1 MILREKVGSSFRD
14 VVTARGGPGVGK
26 SCTVWGLPGKSRE
39 LEFEIQ
45 FAGDGDNP
53 GLDRFHVR
61 VRCVVLLLIS
71 FMHRVR
77 SRQVTRARRR
87 GEESGEGARDPGLP
101 APAG

>member
-1 MILREKVGSSFRD
+1 MIPREKVGSSLRD

-26 SCTVWGLPGKSRE
+26 SCTVCGLPGKSRE

-45 FAGDGDNP
+45 AARHGNHP

-61 VRCVVLLLIS
+61 VHRFVLLPIP

-77 SRQVTRARRR
+77 SRQVARARRS
-87 GEESGEGARDPGLP
+87 GQESREGARASGLP
-101 APAG
+101 TPAG